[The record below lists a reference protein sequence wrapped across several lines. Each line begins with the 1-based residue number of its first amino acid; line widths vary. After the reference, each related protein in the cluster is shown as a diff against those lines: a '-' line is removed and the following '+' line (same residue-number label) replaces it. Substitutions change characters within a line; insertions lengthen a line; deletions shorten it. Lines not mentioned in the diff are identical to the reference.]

1 MKISPGTAK
10 YFYQTSKL
18 TTVIGN
24 DQKRSML
31 RIEALPL
38 AELSEKEASS
48 TKLLAT
54 DEMGSVLIV
63 RTPDDMQINH
73 SYTAFG

>member
-1 MKISPGTAK
+1 MKISPGIAK

-31 RIEALPL
+31 RIEGKGSIIPTFQ
-38 AELSEKEASS
+38 AS
-48 TKLLAT
+48 T
-54 DEMGSVLIV
+54 
-63 RTPDDMQINH
+63 
-73 SYTAFG
+73 